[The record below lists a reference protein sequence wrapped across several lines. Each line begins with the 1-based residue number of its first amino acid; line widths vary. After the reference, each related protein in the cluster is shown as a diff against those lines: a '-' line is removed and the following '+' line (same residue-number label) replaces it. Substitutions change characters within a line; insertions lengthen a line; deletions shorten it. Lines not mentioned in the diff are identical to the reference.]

1 MGKAERAKGAEAE
14 REVARIL
21 TAAGFPATRNAR
33 NGISAE
39 DVSHQ
44 IPGVWLEVKRRERL
58 NVSEAM
64 KQARAYAAF
73 AVKVP
78 VVVHRRSRESWLA
91 TLPLADLLEL
101 MGGNK

>member
-1 MGKAERAKGAEAE
+1 MTDRPFIGGSD
-14 REVARIL
+14 
-21 TAAGFPATRNAR
+21 AAAVLGLDPYRTPVPATRNAR

-64 KQARAYAAF
+64 KQARYGATMDET
-73 AVKVP
+73 P
-78 VVVHRRSRESWLA
+78 IVVHRRSRESWLA

>member
-21 TAAGFPATRNAR
+21 TAAGFPASRNAR
-33 NGISAE
+33 NGLSAE

-64 KQARAYAAF
+64 NQARAGAA
-73 AVKVP
+73 AGQVP
-78 VVVHRRSRESWLA
+78 MIVHRRSREPWLV
-91 TLPLADLLEL
+91 TLPLTDLLKMMEATSQ
-101 MGGNK
+101 